1 MTNPESITFKLS
13 SEYIELY
20 KLLKLESLVSSG
32 GEAKLAINNGH
43 VLLNGEHETQ
53 KRKKIRKHDKVE
65 FNNTVILITREA
77 HTL

>member
-1 MTNPESITFKLS
+1 MTTNPETIIFELH

-43 VLLNGEHETQ
+43 VLLNGKCETQ
-53 KRKKIRKHDKVE
+53 KRKKIRKNDRIE
-65 FNNTVILITREA
+65 FNNTIILITEDK
-77 HTL
+77 